1 MSNTELDV
9 RVESVRKEPGPTEVG
24 PIPAP
29 GVLEAPQPNGAAASN
44 GQNGSQG
51 FYRLNP
57 LTGRG
62 RIAMF
67 RKIQHIH
74 LVGIGGAGMSGIAEV
89 LLTLGYKVSGS
100 DLQSSETI
108 RRLQELG
115 GKIFIGHQESNVGD
129 AQVVVVSS
137 AVSSS
142 NPEVQAARAKV
153 IPVIPRAEMLAELM
167 RLKFGVAIAGAHGK
181 TTTTSM
187 VAAVLAQA
195 GLDPTMVIG
204 GKVNALGSHA
214 RLGRGELLVAEAD
227 ESDGSFLKLSPS
239 LVAVTNIDREHLD
252 HYGSMER
259 LLDSFVEFINRVPFY
274 GLAVLCAD
282 DAQVRALLPR
292 VVKRFHT
299 YGLHE
304 HPGAAPPDFLATEV
318 IPKKGETEFRAF
330 FRGKS
335 LGPFRLSIPGVHNVS
350 NALAAIAIGLELE
363 VPVDLIRKGL
373 ATFTGVERRFQ
384 IRGEQ
389 GEVMVVDDYG
399 HHPTEIRATLAAAKQ
414 GWGRR
419 LVVLFQ
425 PHRYSRTR
433 DLGVEFVHAFDEA
446 DLLFLT
452 EIYPAG
458 EAPLPGVTGE
468 KLAEAIRQ
476 GGHPATTWVER
487 KEALAD
493 RVRPELRPGDMVM
506 TLGAG
511 DIWKAGLDLLDRL
524 GDR

>member
-1 MSNTELDV
+1 
-9 RVESVRKEPGPTEVG
+9 
-24 PIPAP
+24 
-29 GVLEAPQPNGAAASN
+29 
-44 GQNGSQG
+44 
-51 FYRLNP
+51 
-57 LTGRG
+57 
-62 RIAMF
+62 MF

-74 LVGIGGAGMSGIAEV
+74 LIGIGGAGMSGIAEV

-100 DLQSSETI
+100 DLQYSETI
-108 RRLQELG
+108 RHLEELG
-115 GKIFIGHQESNVGD
+115 GKIFIGHKESNIGN

-137 AVSSS
+137 AVSPA
-142 NPEVQAARAKV
+142 NPEVLAARAKV

-195 GLDPTMVIG
+195 GLDPTIVIG

-239 LVAVTNIDREHLD
+239 IVAVTNIDREHLD
-252 HYGSMER
+252 HYGTMER
-259 LLDSFVEFINRVPFY
+259 LLESFVEFINRIPFY
-274 GLAVLCAD
+274 GLAVLCVD
-282 DAQVRALLPR
+282 DDHVRTMLPH
-292 VVKRFHT
+292 VIKRFQL
-299 YGLHE
+299 YGLRE
-304 HPGAAPPDFLATEV
+304 HPGAPTPDFRATEIV
-318 IPKKGETEFRAF
+318 PKRWETEFRAF
-330 FRGKS
+330 FRGKN
-335 LGPFRLSIPGVHNVS
+335 LGPFRLSIPGAHNVS

-363 VPVDLIRKGL
+363 VPIDLIRKGL
-373 ATFTGVERRFQ
+373 AAFTGVERRFQ
-384 IRGEQ
+384 LRGEK
-389 GEVMVVDDYG
+389 GSVMLVDDYG

-425 PHRYSRTR
+425 PHRYTRTR
-433 DLGVEFVHAFDEA
+433 DLGEEFVHAFDQA

-458 EAPLPGVTGE
+458 EAPIPGVTGE

-476 GGHPATTWVER
+476 RGHPLTIWVER
-487 KEALAD
+487 KELLAEQ
-493 RVRPELRPGDMVM
+493 VLPLLLPGDMVI

-511 DIWKAGLDLLDRL
+511 DIWEAGLDLLARL
-524 GDR
+524 